1 MNIITRILQFI
12 QRKSR
17 NTKNNNIEKQ
27 KKLKKTGL
35 INMLNIINYPVE
47 DEDSIEI
54 KEEITTL
61 LRMISKHIMRID
73 EIIEDKELVKEFNIF
88 IDFEYRKKVLFKKI
102 DKLLYGNYND
112 LYVEQLTEII
122 NYYNKDRDRI
132 FDFIQ
137 NNKNDKITNKQ
148 YRKHVINTIMKNK
161 DRFRDIPL
169 EMIEKM
175 TTSDILN
182 MEMEANKTKLK
193 RIVSEFGQSNN
204 YEKTIIRNYKSGI
217 DLTNET

>member
-193 RIVSEFGQSNN
+193 RIVSEFVQSNN